1 MAWDSKGWQTI
12 GTDVIPFC
20 GRITIWDLGGFPE
33 PSFVV
38 YGGLTIKEACRL
50 TGVIMDRNIIQYYE
64 KIENESD
71 RLDRGTARLEGERTR
86 AFLREHLPAPPAR
99 ILDVGGGP
107 GAYAFWLAEQSYE
120 VHLIDVVPL
129 HVEQAKERDKD
140 GLLKS
145 AAVGD
150 ARSLDFEADSV
161 DVVLLLG
168 PLYHLPE
175 RLDRIDAL
183 EESLRVLK
191 PGGVLFCAAI
201 SRFASFM
208 DGMRK
213 GYLFDPVFSRIVLKD
228 LNEGR
233 HENPGMDPRYF
244 TTSCFHRPQ
253 ELEEEI
259 RDAGFDL
266 MKTVGLEGPAW
277 LLGEFDGLW
286 ADESKRHELLTFLK
300 LVETESSLLG
310 VSAHI
315 LSVAKAP

>member
-1 MAWDSKGWQTI
+1 
-12 GTDVIPFC
+12 
-20 GRITIWDLGGFPE
+20 
-33 PSFVV
+33 
-38 YGGLTIKEACRL
+38 
-50 TGVIMDRNIIQYYE
+50 MDRDVIQYYE

-71 RLDRGTARLEGERTR
+71 RLDKGTARLEGERTR
-86 AFLREHLPAPPAR
+86 EILREHLPAPPAR

-120 VHLIDVVPL
+120 VHLLDIVPL
-129 HVEQAKERDKD
+129 HIEQAKERDKD
-140 GLLKS
+140 GILKS

-150 ARSLDFEADSV
+150 ARTLDFETDSV

-175 RLDRIDAL
+175 RPDRIAAL

-191 PGGVLFCAAI
+191 PGGVLFCVAI
-201 SRFASFM
+201 SRFASLL

-213 GYLFDPVFSRIVLKD
+213 GYLFNPVFSRIVLKD

-233 HENPGMDPRYF
+233 HENPEMDPRYF
-244 TTSCFHRPQ
+244 TTSCFHRP
-253 ELEEEI
+253 EEFEEDI
-259 RDAGFDL
+259 MEAGFDL
-266 MKTVGLEGPAW
+266 VKTIGLEGPAW
-277 LLGEFDGLW
+277 LLGDFDDLW
-286 ADESKRHELLTFLK
+286 ADESKRNDMLNFLK
-300 LVETESSLLG
+300 LIERESSLIG

>member
-1 MAWDSKGWQTI
+1 
-12 GTDVIPFC
+12 
-20 GRITIWDLGGFPE
+20 
-33 PSFVV
+33 
-38 YGGLTIKEACRL
+38 
-50 TGVIMDRNIIQYYE
+50 MDRDVIQYYE

-71 RLDRGTARLEGERTR
+71 RLDKGTARLEGERTR
-86 AFLREHLPAPPAR
+86 VILREHLPAPPAR

-120 VHLIDVVPL
+120 VHLLDIVPL
-129 HVEQAKERDKD
+129 HIEQAKERDKD
-140 GLLKS
+140 GILKS

-150 ARSLDFEADSV
+150 ARTLDFETDSV
-161 DVVLLLG
+161 DAVLLLG

-175 RLDRIDAL
+175 RPDRIAAL

-191 PGGVLFCAAI
+191 PGGVLFCVAI
-201 SRFASFM
+201 SRFASLL

-233 HENPGMDPRYF
+233 HENPRMDPRYF
-244 TTSCFHRPQ
+244 TTSCFHRPE

-259 RDAGFDL
+259 TDAGFDL
-266 MKTVGLEGPAW
+266 VKTIGLEGPAW
-277 LLGEFDGLW
+277 LLGDFDELW
-286 ADESKRHELLTFLK
+286 ADESKRNDMLTFLK
-300 LVETESSLLG
+300 LVETESSLIA

-315 LSVAKAP
+315 LAVAKAP

>member
-1 MAWDSKGWQTI
+1 M
-12 GTDVIPFC
+12 V
-20 GRITIWDLGGFPE
+20 
-33 PSFVV
+33 
-38 YGGLTIKEACRL
+38 
-50 TGVIMDRNIIQYYE
+50 DRSVIQYYE

-86 AFLREHLPAPPAR
+86 AFLREHLPSPPAC

-120 VHLIDVVPL
+120 VHLLDIVPL

-140 GLLKS
+140 GILKS
-145 AAVGD
+145 VAVGD
-150 ARSLDFEADSV
+150 ARTLDFETDSV
-161 DVVLLLG
+161 DAVLLLG

-175 RLDRIDAL
+175 RPDRIEAL

-191 PGGVLFCAAI
+191 PGGVLVCAAI
-201 SRFASFM
+201 SRFASLL

-213 GYLFDPVFSRIVLKD
+213 GYLFDPVFSGIVLKD

-244 TTSCFHRPQ
+244 TTSCFHRPE

-259 RDAGFDL
+259 ADAGFDL
-266 MKTVGLEGPAW
+266 VKTIGLEGPAW
-277 LLGEFDGLW
+277 LLGDFDDLW
-286 ADESKRHELLTFLK
+286 ADQSKRNELLTFLK
-300 LVETESSLLG
+300 LIETESSLVG
-310 VSAHI
+310 VSAHF